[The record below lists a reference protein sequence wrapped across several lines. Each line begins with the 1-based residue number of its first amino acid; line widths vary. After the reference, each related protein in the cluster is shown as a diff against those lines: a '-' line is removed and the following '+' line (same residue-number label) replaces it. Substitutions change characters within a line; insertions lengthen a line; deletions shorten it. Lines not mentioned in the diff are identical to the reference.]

1 MNETIKSVLLNYAVC
16 SLAGGVLEY
25 ITPEKMR
32 KTLRI
37 IITLFLVSTVVF
49 PLLKSDVNLET
60 IFASE
65 TNVENTGY
73 TALVHTQSLLEKK
86 LYDEMRNIL
95 INCEVQEYEIYIT
108 TTVDEEENTV
118 YLEKIKIEV
127 SSEFQNKIEEIIN
140 NVSQEYKSVLEV
152 GVKNE

>member
-1 MNETIKSVLLNYAVC
+1 MNETIKTVLLSYAVC
-16 SLAGGVLEY
+16 SLAGGILEY

-32 KTLRI
+32 KTLRV

-49 PLLKSDVNLET
+49 PLLKTDVDIDTIFSTEENLEN
-60 IFASE
+60 SK
-65 TNVENTGY
+65 Y
-73 TALVHTQSLLEKK
+73 SALVHTQSLLEKK

-95 INCEVQEYEIYIT
+95 INCEVNEYEIYIT

-127 SSEFQNKIEEIIN
+127 SGDFQNKTEDIKNI
-140 NVSQEYKSVLEV
+140 VPHEYKSVLEV

>member
-1 MNETIKSVLLNYAVC
+1 MNEAIKSVLLNYAVC
-16 SLAGGVLEY
+16 SLAGGILEY

-32 KTLRI
+32 KTLRV

-49 PLLKSDVNLET
+49 PLMKVDVNLEE
-60 IFASE
+60 IFDSE
-65 TNVENTGY
+65 INAENTRY
-73 TALVHTQSLLEKK
+73 QALVHTQSLLEKK

-95 INCEVQEYEIYIT
+95 INCEVNEYEIYIT
-108 TTVDEEENTV
+108 TTVDEKENTV
-118 YLEKIKIEV
+118 YLEKIKVEV
-127 SSEFQNKIEEIIN
+127 SSEFQNKIEEIKN

>member
-1 MNETIKSVLLNYAVC
+1 MNEAIKSVLLNYAVC
-16 SLAGGVLEY
+16 SLAGGILEY

-32 KTLRI
+32 KTLRV

-49 PLLKSDVNLET
+49 PLLKVDVNLEEL
-60 IFASE
+60 FDSE
-65 TNVENTGY
+65 TNTESTKY
-73 TALVHTQSLLEKK
+73 SALVHTQNLLEKK

-118 YLEKIKIEV
+118 YLERIKIEV
-127 SSEFQNKIEEIIN
+127 SSEYQDKIEEIKN

>member
-1 MNETIKSVLLNYAVC
+1 M
-16 SLAGGVLEY
+16 
-25 ITPEKMR
+25 
-32 KTLRI
+32 
-37 IITLFLVSTVVF
+37 
-49 PLLKSDVNLET
+49 NLEE
-60 IFASE
+60 IFGSE
-65 TNVENTGY
+65 TNTENTRY
-73 TALVHTQSLLEKK
+73 QALVHTQSLLEKK

-118 YLEKIKIEV
+118 YLERIKIEV
-127 SSEFQNKIEEIIN
+127 SSEYQDKIEEIKN

>member
-1 MNETIKSVLLNYAVC
+1 MNEAIKSVLLNYAVC
-16 SLAGGVLEY
+16 SLAGGLLEY

-32 KTLRI
+32 KTLRV

-49 PLLKSDVNLET
+49 PLLKVDVNLEE
-60 IFASE
+60 IFGSE
-65 TNVENTGY
+65 TNTENTRY
-73 TALVHTQSLLEKK
+73 QALVHTQSLLEKN

-118 YLEKIKIEV
+118 FLERIKIEV
-127 SSEFQNKIEEIIN
+127 SSEFQNKIEEIKN

>member
-1 MNETIKSVLLNYAVC
+1 MNEAIKSVLLNYAVC
-16 SLAGGVLEY
+16 SLAGGILEY

-32 KTLRI
+32 KTLRV

-49 PLLKSDVNLET
+49 PLLKVDVNLEE
-60 IFASE
+60 FFDSE
-65 TNVENTGY
+65 TNTESTKY
-73 TALVHTQSLLEKK
+73 SALVHTQNLLEKK

-127 SSEFQNKIEEIIN
+127 SSEFQNKIEEIKN

>member
-1 MNETIKSVLLNYAVC
+1 MNEAIKSVLLNYAVC
-16 SLAGGVLEY
+16 SLAGGILEY

-32 KTLRI
+32 KTLRV

-49 PLLKSDVNLET
+49 PLLKVDFNLEE
-60 IFASE
+60 IFGSE
-65 TNVENTGY
+65 TNTENTRY
-73 TALVHTQSLLEKK
+73 QALVHTQSLLEKK

-118 YLEKIKIEV
+118 YLERIKIEV
-127 SSEFQNKIEEIIN
+127 SSEYQDKIEEIKN

>member
-16 SLAGGVLEY
+16 SLAGGILEY

-32 KTLRI
+32 KTLRV

-49 PLLKSDVNLET
+49 PLLKVDVNLEE
-60 IFASE
+60 IFGSE
-65 TNVENTGY
+65 TNTENTKY
-73 TALVHTQSLLEKK
+73 SALVHTQSLVEKN

-118 YLEKIKIEV
+118 FLERIKIEV
-127 SSEFQNKIEEIIN
+127 SSEFQNKIEEIKN

>member
-1 MNETIKSVLLNYAVC
+1 MNEAIKSVLLNYAVC
-16 SLAGGVLEY
+16 SLVGGILEY

-32 KTLRI
+32 KTLRV

-49 PLLKSDVNLET
+49 PLLKVDVNLEE
-60 IFASE
+60 FFDSE
-65 TNVENTGY
+65 TNTESTKY
-73 TALVHTQSLLEKK
+73 SALVHTQNLLEKK

-127 SSEFQNKIEEIIN
+127 SSEFQNKIEEIKN